1 MEAGRKLLTL
11 GCMRNAKVVAMAVAI
26 ALGTP
31 LAASGQNLYKFI
43 LRATA
48 YQTNSSGNIVA
59 TPITDQT
66 LLKDAANRGGITNLS
81 TVEMVYH
88 LNGDPKG
95 DTVEIYSTNRTEL
108 ALEFGFWFGADATLG
123 RYAMTNGTK
132 TEQRRIDY
140 LYTLNTTTYTHASS
154 DSVGAAFVSR
164 RFLTDTSGNTN
175 AIIEGPMSWMVAPQ
189 GTNGT
194 IICIGNFTLGPP
206 AF

>member
-1 MEAGRKLLTL
+1 
-11 GCMRNAKVVAMAVAI
+11 MRIAKVVAMGIAI
-26 ALGTP
+26 ALVSP
-31 LAASGQNLYKFI
+31 FVASGQSFYKFI
-43 LRATA
+43 FRGTA
-48 YQTNSSGNIVA
+48 YQTNSSGNIVV

-66 LLKDAANRGGITNLS
+66 LLKDAANRGGITDLS
-81 TVEMVYH
+81 TVEMLYH
-88 LNGDPKG
+88 INGDPKG
-95 DTVEIYSTNRTEL
+95 DTVEIYSTNQTKL
-108 ALEFGFWFGADATLG
+108 ALEFGFWFGADTNLG
-123 RYAMTNGTK
+123 RYALTNATK

-154 DSVGAAFVSR
+154 DSVGAAFVSK

-194 IICIGNFTLGPP
+194 IVCIGNFTLGAP